1 MAVPTCPSC
10 GRPDP
15 RLFHEASNL
24 PVNSCLLV
32 DSFEE
37 ATAFPRGDLVL
48 GFCRGCGFI
57 WNTVFDPSL
66 SEYSGRYEET
76 QGFSPRFVEFACGLA
91 TRWIETYDLHDAD
104 ILEIG
109 SGKGEFLQ
117 MMCEIGPNRGT
128 GIDPSYRPERMTGEA
143 VERMTFIRD
152 FYGERYQDL
161 TGDAVVCRHTLEHI
175 PAVGEFLGVVRSS
188 RVDRSATAVL
198 FELPDVYR
206 VLEEVAFWDVYY
218 EHCSYFTLGSL
229 ARLFRRH
236 DFGITGLSVE
246 FDNQYLLIEGHPGA
260 GSAGPTRPEEDDLEK
275 TEKAVDH
282 FESHYPSVVSE
293 WTEGLGA
300 SLDAGR
306 RVVIWGAGSKGVSYL
321 TTLGVTDEIN
331 YAVDINP
338 HKHGKFM
345 AGTGQEIVSP
355 EFLRGYKPDEV
366 IVMNR
371 VYVPEIAANLEALGV
386 ETSVRAV

>member
-1 MAVPTCPSC
+1 MAAPICPAC
-10 GRPDP
+10 GQADP
-15 RLFHEASNL
+15 RIFHEATNL
-24 PVNSCLLV
+24 PVNSCLLL
-32 DSFEE
+32 DTFDE
-37 ATAFPRGDLVL
+37 AQAFPRGDLVL
-48 GFCRGCGFI
+48 GFCRQCGFI
-57 WNTVFDPSL
+57 WNTAFDPGL

-76 QGFSPRFVEFACGLA
+76 QGFSPRFVEFARELA
-91 TRWIETYDLHDAD
+91 TRWITTYDLHDAD

-128 GIDPSYRPERMTGEA
+128 GIDPSYRPERMTGAA
-143 VERMTFIRD
+143 VERMQFIQD
-152 FYGERYQDL
+152 FYGERYRDL

-175 PAVGEFLGVVRSS
+175 PAVGDFLGMVRASLG
-188 RVDRSATAVL
+188 DRHGTAVL

-229 ARLFRRH
+229 TRLFRRH
-236 DFGITGLSVE
+236 DFAVSGLSVE
-246 FDNQYLLIEGHPGA
+246 FDNQYLIIEGHPGA
-260 GSAGPTRPEEDDLEK
+260 GNDEGHRPEEDDLDK

-282 FESHYPSVVSE
+282 FESDYPTVVAK
-293 WTEGLGA
+293 WTDELRS
-300 SLDAGR
+300 SLDAAR

-321 TTLGVTDEIN
+321 TTLGVTDEIS

-345 AGTGQEIVSP
+345 AGTGQEIVGP
-355 EFLRGYKPDEV
+355 EFLREYQPDEV

-371 VYVPEIAANLEALGV
+371 IYVPEIAGTLAKLGID
-386 ETSVRAV
+386 TNVRAV